1 MVIKRTINL
10 RVFIFLSLVLILS
23 SLPFLS
29 DTTYYAVGQNQ
40 YSFSFCKQNL
50 TKLEPGDIVFKFP
63 DVFPNFFPKI
73 IDHCLLFVEFDNSTG
88 LYVFI
93 EANVPNEIV
102 QYVYETESSLTE
114 PPYGPVA
121 RVKHANDT
129 QKINAINFAKKQIAK
144 SFQMEVINKNYNPED
159 TSNDSYA
166 NEWYC
171 SELMWAAYYNCN
183 NSFPNSEPQQGYVYG
198 EGIDLDRN
206 GWNKNL
212 LNISIVA
219 PREILFNRNEV
230 SVFYLHNVTSI
241 DNYFMINEMMSTMYR
256 HLYSPMIKLNKIFN

>member
-1 MVIKRTINL
+1 MVIKKTVYL
-10 RVFIFLSLVLILS
+10 GFFIFLSLALILS

-40 YSFSFCKQNL
+40 YSFSLCKQNF

-102 QYVYETESSLTE
+102 QYVYETESSLTNF
-114 PPYGPVA
+114 PYGPVA
-121 RVKHANDT
+121 RVEDANNS
-129 QKINAINFAKKQIAK
+129 QKLNAINFAKGQVGK

-159 TSNDSYA
+159 VINDPYA

-183 NSFPNSEPQQGYVYG
+183 NSFPESEPQQGYVYG
-198 EGIDLDRN
+198 EGIELDRN
-206 GWNKNL
+206 GWNKTI

-219 PREILFNRNEV
+219 PREILLNKNKV
-230 SVFYLHNVTSI
+230 SVFYLHNVTNS
-241 DNYFMINEMMSTMYR
+241 NEYHIS
-256 HLYSPMIKLNKIFN
+256 NKIFMDVYQILYPRMYNLIT